1 MVWSRKRQSVS
12 LLILF
17 VSCKYRN
24 LLFLI
29 TLRLCLQL
37 PASDLSLLRT
47 PVSMVLY
54 FWSRVGIFF
63 RTWDLHPRIV
73 RFQGVRVKYQ
83 GHQTFV
89 VHLLQ
94 YRLIPYLSILDQTRP
109 LYHRERQIPLLYCC
123 SSIYQ
128 ALTNRI
134 LLSVWMNMAL
144 SWWNLSFLGLWNLHT
159 GSQSF

>member
-1 MVWSRKRQSVS
+1 MVRRKRRQSVS

-29 TLRLCLQL
+29 TLRLCLQR

-47 PVSMVLY
+47 PVSIVLY
-54 FWSRVGIFF
+54 FWSRGGIFF
-63 RTWDLHPRIV
+63 TTWDSHPRIDCFLGA
-73 RFQGVRVKYQ
+73 RANHQ

-89 VHLLQ
+89 VHLLR
-94 YRLIPYLSILDQTRP
+94 YRLIPYLSILDQIRP
-109 LYHRERQIPLLYCC
+109 LYHRERQNSLLYCC